1 MAAEKLTKLGD
12 YANNPIMQNHQRN
25 SAFMAAWK
33 ETVIAIEFSKKYKP
47 VSTSVSTF
55 IDTVENVSPKAEA
68 KIYPGL
74 SENLTLEATYKITVE
89 NSSPITA
96 TKIYLGKENTHTI
109 CLEVKPGRNKI
120 TVVSASRQGKE
131 ADIQPHSVPMKT
143 RLQTAVSAKLENK
156 IK

>member
-12 YANNPIMQNHQRN
+12 YANNPFMQNHQRN

-33 ETVIAIEFSKKYKP
+33 ETVIAIEFSKRYKP
-47 VSTSVSTF
+47 VSTSDSTF
-55 IDTVENVSPKAEA
+55 IDTVEKVSPKAET
-68 KIYPGL
+68 KIYPGGK
-74 SENLTLEATYKITVE
+74 NVTLEATYKITVE
-89 NSSPITA
+89 NSSPIAA

-120 TVVSASRQGKE
+120 TVVSASRQAGE
-131 ADIQPHSVPMKT
+131 ADIQHSEPMKT
-143 RLQTAVSAKLENK
+143 RLQTAISANLENN